1 MTNLEDKNM
10 VDSFTLALRRS
21 RQEIRAKLSLE
32 YQYASSTKIC
42 NRIRELEVYRQ
53 AKRIAL
59 YQATAG
65 EVSLNNIWNSA
76 PSQGKFCYFPVLN
89 EGKTLLFL
97 PATPATPFIRNTYGI
112 LEPDIA
118 KSEAVPAIM
127 LDIIFLPLVA
137 FDDYGTRLGMGAGY
151 YDRTLG
157 DCNHP
162 MLIGV
167 AYEFQHYPF
176 IQRQKWDV
184 PLSGVVTQQKIHW
197 SKK

>member
-1 MTNLEDKNM
+1 MA
-10 VDSFTLALRRS
+10 DSFKLALRRS
-21 RQEIRAKLSLE
+21 RQEIRAKLSLD
-32 YQYASSTKIC
+32 YQHSSSAKIC
-42 NRIRELEVYRQ
+42 TRIRELEVYRK

-59 YQATAG
+59 YQAIGG

-97 PATPATPFIRNTYGI
+97 PATPATPFILNTYGI
-112 LEPDIA
+112 LEPDVG
-118 KSEAVPAIM
+118 KSEAIPAAM
-127 LDIIFLPLVA
+127 LDIIFMPVVV

-151 YDRTLG
+151 YDRTLA
-157 DCNHP
+157 DCNHL

-167 AYEFQHYPF
+167 AYEFQYYPF
-176 IQRQKWDV
+176 IQRESWDI
-184 PLSGVVTQQKIHW
+184 PMSGVVTQQKIYW